1 MMDLEI
7 CERSSGY
14 WIVNDSGVVDNK
26 ITKEQPYVYIE
37 EAQKVLKSLRHAYV
51 YGRKDKT

>member
-1 MMDLEI
+1 MDLEI